1 MALGHS
7 FANILAAAR
16 TGAEW
21 AWTQIYEEL
30 APAVTGYLAAR
41 GAPEPTDL
49 ASEVFL
55 QLVRDLSS
63 FEGEEQDFRA
73 WVFTIAHRRL
83 LDDRRY
89 RARRPVEPAS
99 HELFAEEPG
108 GEDAEQRA
116 LRDLSAQRVHRILAK
131 LSPDQQSVLLLRILG
146 DLTVEQVAGVL
157 GKSRGAVKALQ
168 RRALAAVEPEL
179 AADTRTP
186 LSATDASTDRW
197 TIAPT

>member
-16 TGAEW
+16 ARAEW
-21 AWTQIYEEL
+21 AWTQVYEEL
-30 APAVTGYLAAR
+30 SPAVTGYLTAR

-55 QLVRDLSS
+55 QIVRDLPS
-63 FEGEEQDFRA
+63 FEGDEPDFRA

-99 HELFAEEPG
+99 HQLFAEEPR
-108 GEDAEQRA
+108 GEDAEQQA
-116 LRDLSAQRVHRILAK
+116 LRELSAQRVRRILAR
-131 LSPDQQSVLLLRILG
+131 LSSDPQSVLLLRIVG
-146 DLTVEQVAGVL
+146 DLTVQQISGVL
-157 GKSRGAVKALQ
+157 GKSPGAIKALQ
-168 RRALAAVEPEL
+168 RRALAAVEREL
-179 AADTRTP
+179 ATDTRTP
-186 LSATDASTDRW
+186 LSADDASIDRW
-197 TIAPT
+197 TIAST

>member
-7 FANILAAAR
+7 FANILAGAR
-16 TGAEW
+16 AGAEW

-30 APAVTGYLAAR
+30 APAVTGYLTAR

-55 QLVRDLSS
+55 QIVRDLPS
-63 FEGEEQDFRA
+63 FEGDEPDFRA

-89 RARRPVEPAS
+89 RARRPVAPAS
-99 HELFAEEPG
+99 HELLAEEPR
-108 GEDAEQRA
+108 GEDAEQQA
-116 LRDLSAQRVHRILAK
+116 LRELSAERVQRILAG
-131 LSPDQQSVLLLRILG
+131 LSPDQQSVLLLRIVG
-146 DLTVEQVAGVL
+146 DLTVRQVAGVL
-157 GKSRGAVKALQ
+157 GKSPGAVKALQ
-168 RRALAAVEPEL
+168 RRALAAVEREL

-186 LSATDASTDRW
+186 LSAHGDYPDTW
-197 TIAPT
+197 TIAST

>member
-7 FANILAAAR
+7 FANILTAAR

-89 RARRPVEPAS
+89 RVRRPVEPAS
-99 HELFAEEPG
+99 HELFSEEPG
-108 GEDAEQRA
+108 GEDAEQQA
-116 LRDLSAQRVHRILAK
+116 LRELSAQRVHRILAK

-146 DLTVEQVAGVL
+146 DLTVQQVAGVL

-179 AADTRTP
+179 AQETRTP

>member
-16 TGAEW
+16 VGADW

-41 GAPEPTDL
+41 GAPEPADL

-55 QLVRDLSS
+55 QVVRDLRR
-63 FEGEEQDFRA
+63 FEGDEPEFRA

-83 LDDRRY
+83 LDDHRY

-99 HELFAEEPG
+99 HELFANEPR
-108 GEDAEQRA
+108 GEDAEQQA
-116 LRDLSAQRVHRILAK
+116 LRRLSAQRVRRILAG
-131 LSPDQQSVLLLRILG
+131 LSPDQQSVLLLRIVG
-146 DLTVEQVAGVL
+146 DLTVQQVAGVL
-157 GKSRGAVKALQ
+157 GKSPGAVKALQ
-168 RRALAAVEPEL
+168 RRALAVVEREL
-179 AADTRTP
+179 APDTRTP
-186 LSATDASTDRW
+186 LSADDDYTDRW

>member
-7 FANILAAAR
+7 FANILTAAR

-41 GAPEPTDL
+41 GAQEPSDL

-55 QLVRDLSS
+55 QVVRDLSS

-146 DLTVEQVAGVL
+146 DLTVHQVAGVL

-168 RRALAAVEPEL
+168 RRALAALEPEL

>member
-7 FANILAAAR
+7 FASILAAAR

-21 AWTQIYEEL
+21 AWRQIYEEL
-30 APAVTGYLAAR
+30 APALTGYLRAR
-41 GAPEPTDL
+41 GAPEPADL

-55 QLVRDLSS
+55 QVVRDLRS
-63 FEGEEQDFRA
+63 FDGDEPDFRA

-83 LDDRRY
+83 LDDSRY

-99 HELFAEEPG
+99 HELFAEEPR
-108 GEDAEQRA
+108 GEDAEQQA
-116 LRDLSAQRVHRILAK
+116 LRELSAQRVRRILAG
-131 LSPDQQSVLLLRILG
+131 LSPDQQSVLLLRIVG

-157 GKSRGAVKALQ
+157 GKSPGAVKALQ
-168 RRALAAVEPEL
+168 RRALAAAEREL
-179 AADTRTP
+179 ASDTRTP

>member
-41 GAPEPTDL
+41 GAQEPSDL

-55 QLVRDLSS
+55 QVVRDLSS

-108 GEDAEQRA
+108 GEDAEQQA

-146 DLTVEQVAGVL
+146 GLTVQQVAGVL

-179 AADTRTP
+179 AQDTRTP